1 MNKLR
6 TLEEANAWF
15 GHHGI
20 SISQW
25 SRDHGFSHPLVR
37 EVLAGR
43 KKGLRGQAHN
53 IAIALGLKRGVP
65 TNKPGRIQRDHDTD
79 AFGFKKGA
87 ALIGAQKHTGGAA

>member
-6 TLEEANAWF
+6 THQEARAWL
-15 GHHGI
+15 HEQGI
-20 SISQW
+20 TITQW
-25 SRDHGFSHPLVR
+25 SEDHGFSHPLVR

-65 TNKPGRIQRDHDTD
+65 TDRPARVKRG
-79 AFGFKKGA
+79 
-87 ALIGAQKHTGGAA
+87 GGAASAQAQGARA

>member
-6 TLEEANAWF
+6 THQEARAWL
-15 GHHGI
+15 HEQGI
-20 SISQW
+20 TITQW
-25 SRDHGFSHPLVR
+25 SEDHGFSHPLVR

-65 TNKPGRIQRDHDTD
+65 TNRPARVKRS
-79 AFGFKKGA
+79 
-87 ALIGAQKHTGGAA
+87 GGAASAQAQGARA